1 MSMLG
6 TLAGAARARVAKAKA
21 IDSLESLRQQVLA
34 LPRGGD
40 RLRAALGAAGLSL
53 ICEVKRA
60 SPSKGL
66 IAPDFPYLDIAADYE
81 AGGAEAISVLT
92 EPQYFLGSDQ
102 YLRDIRAR
110 VGLPLL
116 RKDFTVDE
124 YQLYE
129 ARLLG
134 ADAVLLIAALLDTA
148 TLARYLGV
156 CAELGLSALVEA
168 HDAAEV
174 TSALS
179 AGAAIVGVNNRDLR
193 TFEVDLNTCLRLRD
207 LVPPGLAY
215 VAESGI
221 STAEDLSRLRQ
232 AGVGGALIGEALM
245 RAADRRAALA
255 TLREACI

>member
-1 MSMLG
+1 MSMLD
-6 TLAGAARARVAKAKA
+6 TLADAARARVAEARAKEP
-21 IDSLESLRQQVLA
+21 LETLRQRALA

-40 RLRAALGAAGLSL
+40 QLRAELGAAGLSL

-81 AGGAEAISVLT
+81 VGGAAAISVLT

-102 YLRDIRAR
+102 YLKDIRDR
-110 VGLPLL
+110 VGVPLL

-129 ARLLG
+129 AKLLG

-148 TLARYLGV
+148 TLAKYLGV
-156 CAELGLSALVEA
+156 CADLGLGALVEA
-168 HDAAEV
+168 HDAAKV
-174 TSALS
+174 ASALS
-179 AGAAIVGVNNRDLR
+179 AGAAVVGVNNRDLR
-193 TFEVDLNTCLRLRD
+193 TFAVDLNTCLRLRD
-207 LVPPGLAY
+207 RVPPGVAY

-221 STAEDLSRLRQ
+221 STADDLRKLRA
-232 AGVGGALIGEALM
+232 AGVDGALIGEALM
-245 RAADRRAALA
+245 RAPDRREALQA
-255 TLREACI
+255 LREACT